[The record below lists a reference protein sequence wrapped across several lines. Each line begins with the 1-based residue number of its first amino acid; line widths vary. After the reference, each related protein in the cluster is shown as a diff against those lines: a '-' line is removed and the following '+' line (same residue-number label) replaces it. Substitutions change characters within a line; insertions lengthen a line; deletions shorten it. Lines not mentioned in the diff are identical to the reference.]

1 MKKNSPIEAKY
12 KKWFDSLDKTI
23 VKLVYARI
31 CYYRAMNCYDF
42 ACDCYYLGDVRY
54 KSDYD
59 KAVSCFYEY
68 MICGDKLVEEV
79 DRNAA
84 SSKVLDFLAD
94 VKAYK
99 SRIGVSGEVK
109 KLERK

>member
-1 MKKNSPIEAKY
+1 M
-12 KKWFDSLDKTI
+12 
-23 VKLVYARI
+23 KLVYARI

-79 DRNAA
+79 DCNAA
-84 SSKVLDFLAD
+84 SSKVLDFLVD
-94 VKAYK
+94 VKKYK